1 MELLSPAGNLEK
13 LRAAINFGAD
23 AVYLSGPGF
32 GLRAASTE
40 FSPADLATAVVFAHG
55 KGVKVYVTVNATP
68 HENEYPAL
76 KGYLDLLARV
86 KPDGLIVSDP
96 GVILLCRERLPG
108 VPIHL
113 STQANAVSSAACRA
127 WYGLGVRRIVLA
139 RELSLSEI
147 REIRKNIP
155 ADLAL
160 EAFVHGS
167 MCISYSGRCLL
178 SSYFTGRD
186 ANRGDCTQPCRWKYR
201 VGRLAGE
208 LIEES
213 RPDEPI
219 PVEEDAGGT
228 FILASRDLSMIEHLS
243 DLAEAGISSLKIEG
257 RMKSACYVAAV
268 TNAYRMALDALAR
281 GEKTV
286 DPRLLAELESVSH
299 REYSTGF
306 YYGNPH
312 DDPNVV
318 SRPGYLGEKSYLA
331 AVIGYDG
338 ATGRALCEQRN
349 KCAVGDEVEILSPG
363 QFGRAFSVASLLD
376 EDGAPIECTPHP
388 GMRFRLP
395 VPFPVSA
402 GDLLRCHAR
411 SGEIV

>member
-23 AVYLSGPGF
+23 AVYLAGPGF

-40 FSPADLATAVVFAHG
+40 FSPVDLETAVAESHAR
-55 KGVKVYVTVNATP
+55 GVKTYVTVNATP

-76 KGYLDLLARV
+76 ESYLDLLARV

-108 VPIHL
+108 TPIHL

-127 WYGLGVRRIVLA
+127 WYGMGVRRIVLA

-147 REIRKNIP
+147 KEIKRKIP
-155 ADLAL
+155 EDLAL

-167 MCISYSGRCLL
+167 MCVSYSGRCLL
-178 SSYFTGRD
+178 SGYFTGRD

-201 VGRLAGE
+201 VGRLSGE

-243 DLAEAGISSLKIEG
+243 DLAEAGVSSLKIEG
-257 RMKSACYVAAV
+257 RMKSALYVAAV
-268 TNAYRMALDALAR
+268 TNAYRMALDSLAR
-281 GEKTV
+281 GEKAV
-286 DPRLLAELESVSH
+286 DPRLLSELESVSH

-318 SRPGYLGEKSYLA
+318 TRPGYLGEKSYLA
-331 AVIGYDG
+331 AVVGYDEK
-338 ATGRALCEQRN
+338 TGLALCEQRN
-349 KCAVGDEVEILSPG
+349 KLTVGDEVEVLSPG
-363 QFGRAFSVASLLD
+363 RFGRAFKVAALTD
-376 EDGAPIECTPHP
+376 ENGESIDSTPHP
-388 GMRFRLP
+388 GMKFRLP
-395 VPFPVSA
+395 VPFPVKA

-411 SGEIV
+411 AGDSD

>member
-40 FSPADLATAVVFAHG
+40 FSPADLAAAVAFAHE
-55 KGVKVYVTVNATP
+55 KGVRVYVTVNATP

-76 KGYLDLLARV
+76 SDYIDLLARV

-96 GVILLCRERLPG
+96 GVILLCRERLPNA
-108 VPIHL
+108 PIHL
-113 STQANAVSSAACRA
+113 STQANALSSAACRA

-139 RELSLSEI
+139 RELSLAEMKA
-147 REIRKNIP
+147 IRKKIP
-155 ADLAL
+155 ADLEL

-167 MCISYSGRCLL
+167 MCVSYSGRCLL

-201 VGRLAGE
+201 VGRLSGE

-228 FILASRDLSMIEHLS
+228 FILASRDLSMIEHLG
-243 DLAEAGISSLKIEG
+243 DLAEAGVSSLKIEG

-268 TNAYRMALDALAR
+268 TNAYRMALDALER
-281 GEKTV
+281 GEKAV
-286 DPRLLAELESVSH
+286 DPRLLAELESVSP

-318 SRPGYLGEKSYLA
+318 SRPGYLGEKSFLA
-331 AVIGYDG
+331 AVVGYDEK
-338 ATGRALCEQRN
+338 TGVALLEQRN

-363 QFGRAFSVASLLD
+363 RFGRAFCVASLTD
-376 EDGAPIECTPHP
+376 ENGEPIDSTPHP

-395 VPFPVSA
+395 VPFPVAA

-411 SGEIV
+411 TGGSD

>member
-40 FSPADLATAVVFAHG
+40 FSPEALKEAVGYAHAR
-55 KGVKVYVTVNATP
+55 GVKVYVTVNATP

-76 KGYLDLLARV
+76 KDYLGLLADV

-96 GVILLCRERLPG
+96 GVILLCRERLPEI
-108 VPIHL
+108 PIHL

-127 WYGLGVRRIVLA
+127 WYGMGVRRIVLA
-139 RELSLSEI
+139 RELSLAEI
-147 REIRKNIP
+147 KEIKKNIP

-167 MCISYSGRCLL
+167 MCVSYSGRCLL
-178 SSYFTGRD
+178 SGYFTGRD

-201 VGRLAGE
+201 VGRLSGE

-243 DLAEAGISSLKIEG
+243 DLAEAGVSSLKIEG
-257 RMKSACYVAAV
+257 RMKSALYVAAV

-281 GEKTV
+281 CDAF
-286 DPRLLAELESVSH
+286 DPRLTAELDGVSH

-312 DDPNVV
+312 DGANVV
-318 SRPGYLGEKSYLA
+318 SRPGYYGEKSYLA
-331 AVIGYDG
+331 AVVGYD
-338 ATGRALCEQRN
+338 AASGRALCLQKN
-349 KCAVGDEVEILSPG
+349 KFAVGDEVELLSPG
-363 QFGRAFSVASLLD
+363 SFGRAFTVSALFD
-376 EDGAPIECTPHP
+376 ENGDPIESTPHP
-388 GMRFRLP
+388 GMAFTLP
-395 VPFPVSA
+395 VPFQVKA
-402 GDLLRCHAR
+402 GDLLRRREA
-411 SGEIV
+411 SVD

>member
-40 FSPADLATAVVFAHG
+40 FSPADLAVAVDYAHE
-55 KGVKVYVTVNATP
+55 KGVKVYVTVNAMP
-68 HENEYPAL
+68 HEGDYPVL
-76 KGYLDLLARV
+76 TDYCDLLARI

-96 GVILLCRERLPG
+96 GVILLCRERVPG
-108 VPIHL
+108 APIHL
-113 STQANAVSSAACRA
+113 STQANALSSAACRA

-139 RELSLSEI
+139 RELSLAEI

-155 ADLAL
+155 ADLEL
-160 EAFVHGS
+160 EAFAHGS
-167 MCISYSGRCLL
+167 TCISYSGRCLL

-201 VGRLAGE
+201 VGRLSGE

-243 DLAEAGISSLKIEG
+243 DLADAGISALKIEG

-286 DPRLLAELESVSH
+286 DPRLVAELESVSH

-331 AVIGYDG
+331 AVIGYNEK
-338 ATGRALCEQRN
+338 TGLALCEQRN
-349 KCAVGDEVEILSPG
+349 KCAVGDEVEVLSPG
-363 QFGRAFSVASLLD
+363 RFGRAFSVAALTD
-376 EDGAPIECTPHP
+376 ENGDSIDSTPHP

-395 VPFPVSA
+395 VPFPVAA
-402 GDLLRCHAR
+402 GDLLRRHEA
-411 SGEIV
+411 SAD

>member
-40 FSPADLATAVVFAHG
+40 FSPEALKEAVGYAHAR
-55 KGVKVYVTVNATP
+55 GVKVYVTVNATP

-76 KGYLDLLARV
+76 KDYLGLLADV

-96 GVILLCRERLPG
+96 GVILLCRERLPEI
-108 VPIHL
+108 PIHL

-127 WYGLGVRRIVLA
+127 WYGMGVRRIVLA
-139 RELSLSEI
+139 RELSLAEI
-147 REIRKNIP
+147 KEIKKNIP
-155 ADLAL
+155 EDLAL

-178 SSYFTGRD
+178 SGYFTGRD

-201 VGRLAGE
+201 VGRLSGE
-208 LIEES
+208 LIETS

-219 PVEEDAGGT
+219 PVEEDPGGT
-228 FILASRDLSMIEHLS
+228 FILASRDLSMIGHLS
-243 DLAEAGISSLKIEG
+243 DLAEAGVSSLKIEG
-257 RMKSACYVAAV
+257 RMKSALYVASV
-268 TNAYRMALDALAR
+268 TGAYRMALDSLAR

-286 DPRLLAELESVSH
+286 DPRLIAELESVSH

-318 SRPGYLGEKSYLA
+318 TRPGYLGEKSYLA
-331 AVIGYDG
+331 AILEYDEK
-338 ATGRALCEQRN
+338 TGLALCEQRN
-349 KCAVGDEVEILSPG
+349 KLTVGDEVEVLSPG
-363 QFGRAFSVASLLD
+363 RFGRAFKVAALTD
-376 EDGAPIECTPHP
+376 ENGEPIDSTPHP

-395 VPFPVSA
+395 VPFPVKA

-411 SGEIV
+411 AGDSD

>member
-23 AVYLSGPGF
+23 AVYLAGPGF

-40 FSPADLATAVVFAHG
+40 FSPADLETSVAESHAR
-55 KGVKVYVTVNATP
+55 GVKTYVTVNATP

-76 KGYLDLLARV
+76 GSYLDLLARV

-96 GVILLCRERLPG
+96 GVILLCRERLPET
-108 VPIHL
+108 PIHL

-127 WYGLGVRRIVLA
+127 WYGMGVRRIVLA

-147 REIRKNIP
+147 KEIKRKIP
-155 ADLAL
+155 EDLAL

-167 MCISYSGRCLL
+167 MCVSYSGRCLL
-178 SSYFTGRD
+178 SGYFTGRD

-201 VGRLAGE
+201 VGRLSGE

-219 PVEEDAGGT
+219 PIEEDAGGT
-228 FILASRDLSMIEHLS
+228 FILASRDLSMIEHLA
-243 DLAEAGISSLKIEG
+243 DLAEAGVSSLKIEG
-257 RMKSACYVAAV
+257 RMKSALYVAAV
-268 TNAYRMALDALAR
+268 TNAYRMALDSLAW

-286 DPRLLAELESVSH
+286 DPRLLSELESVSH

-331 AVIGYDG
+331 AVVGYDEK
-338 ATGRALCEQRN
+338 TGLALLEQRN
-349 KCAVGDEVEILSPG
+349 KLTVGDEVEILSPG
-363 QFGRAFSVASLLD
+363 LFGRAFTVDAITD
-376 EDGAPIECTPHP
+376 ENGAPIDATPHP
-388 GMRFRLP
+388 GMKFRLP
-395 VPFPVSA
+395 VPFPVSS
-402 GDLLRCHAR
+402 GDLLRCRAR
-411 SGEIV
+411 AGDAE

>member
-13 LRAAINFGAD
+13 MRAAINFGAD

-40 FSPADLATAVVFAHG
+40 FSPADLAAAITEAHG
-55 KGVKVYVTVNATP
+55 RGVKVYVTVNATP
-68 HENEYPAL
+68 HEGEYPAL
-76 KGYLDLLARV
+76 ASYLDLLARI
-86 KPDGLIVSDP
+86 KPDGLIASDP
-96 GVILLCRERLPG
+96 GVILLCRERLPDA
-108 VPIHL
+108 PIHL

-139 RELSLSEI
+139 RELSLAEI
-147 REIRKNIP
+147 REIKKNIP
-155 ADLAL
+155 ADLEL

-167 MCISYSGRCLL
+167 MCVSYSGRCLL

-201 VGRLAGE
+201 VGRLSGE

-213 RPDEPI
+213 RPNEPI
-219 PVEEDAGGT
+219 PSEEDAGGT
-228 FILASRDLSMIEHLS
+228 FILASRDLSMIAHLS
-243 DLAEAGISSLKIEG
+243 DLADAGVSSFKIEG

-268 TNAYRMALDALAR
+268 TNAYRMALDSLAR

-286 DPRLLAELESVSH
+286 DPAWSAELESVSH

-318 SRPGYLGEKSYLA
+318 SKPGYVREKAYLA
-331 AVIGYDG
+331 AIVGYDP
-338 ATGRALCEQRN
+338 ARRLALCEQRN
-349 KCAVGDEVEILSPG
+349 KCAVGGGVEVLSPG
-363 QFGRAFSVASLLD
+363 RFGRGFRIEKLYDA
-376 EDGAPIECTPHP
+376 DGNPIESTPHP
-388 GMRFRLP
+388 GMRFSIS
-395 VPFPVSA
+395 VPFPVA
-402 GDLLRCHAR
+402 PGDLLRCQGAA
-411 SGEIV
+411 GGDD

>member
-23 AVYLSGPGF
+23 AAYLSGPGF

-40 FSPADLATAVVFAHG
+40 FSPADLFTALDEAHA

-76 KGYLDLLARV
+76 SDYLDLLARV

-108 VPIHL
+108 VAIHL

-127 WYGLGVRRIVLA
+127 WYGLGVKRIVLA
-139 RELSLSEI
+139 RELSLAEI
-147 REIRKNIP
+147 REIRKNVP

-167 MCISYSGRCLL
+167 MCVSYSGRCLL
-178 SSYFTGRD
+178 SGYFTGRD

-201 VGRLAGE
+201 IEHLRGE

-228 FILASRDLSMIEHLS
+228 FILASRDLSMIEHLA
-243 DLAEAGISSLKIEG
+243 DLADAGVSSLKIEG
-257 RMKSACYVAAV
+257 RMKSALYVAAV

-281 GEKTV
+281 GETAP
-286 DPRLLAELESVSH
+286 DPRLIAELESVSH

-318 SRPGYLGEKSYLA
+318 SRPGYLGEKSFLA
-331 AVIGYDG
+331 AVVGYDE
-338 ATGRALCEQRN
+338 ATGLALCEQRN

-363 QFGRAFSVASLLD
+363 QFGRAFTVASLFD
-376 EDGAPIECTPHP
+376 EDGAPVDSTPHP
-388 GMRFRLP
+388 GMRFSLP
-395 VPFPVSA
+395 VPFPVAA

-411 SGEIV
+411 SGENG

>member
-40 FSPADLATAVVFAHG
+40 FSPDDLAAAVAYAHG
-55 KGVKVYVTVNATP
+55 KGVKVYVTVNAMP
-68 HENEYPAL
+68 HEGDYPAL
-76 KGYLDLLARV
+76 VAYLDLLARV
-86 KPDGLIVSDP
+86 NPDGLIVSDP

-108 VPIHL
+108 IPLHL
-113 STQANAVSSAACRA
+113 STQANALSSAACRA
-127 WYGLGVRRIVLA
+127 WYAMGVRRIVLA

-147 REIRKNIP
+147 KEIRKNIP
-155 ADLAL
+155 ADLTL

-167 MCISYSGRCLL
+167 MCVSYSGRCLL
-178 SSYFTGRD
+178 SGYFTGRD

-201 VGRLAGE
+201 VGRLSGE
-208 LIEES
+208 IIEES

-228 FILASRDLSMIEHLS
+228 FILASRDLSMIERLG
-243 DLAEAGISSLKIEG
+243 DLADAGVSSLKIEG
-257 RMKSACYVAAV
+257 RMKSALYVAAV

-286 DPRLLAELESVSH
+286 DPLLLAELDSVSH

-331 AVIGYDG
+331 AVVGYDG
-338 ATGRALCEQRN
+338 ATGLALCEQRN
-349 KCAVGDEVEILSPG
+349 KFAVEDEVEILSPG
-363 QFGRAFSVASLLD
+363 KVGRAFTVSALFG
-376 EDGAPIECTPHP
+376 EDGEPIDATPHP

-402 GDLLRCHAR
+402 GDLLRRHGR
-411 SGEIV
+411 DGE

>member
-40 FSPADLATAVVFAHG
+40 FSPDALAEAVTYAHER
-55 KGVKVYVTVNATP
+55 GVKVYVTVNATP

-76 KGYLDLLARV
+76 GSYLDLLARV
-86 KPDGLIVSDP
+86 SPDGLIVSDP
-96 GVILLCRERLPG
+96 GVILLCRERLPKI
-108 VPIHL
+108 PIHL

-127 WYGLGVRRIVLA
+127 WYAMGVRRIVLA
-139 RELSLSEI
+139 RELSLKEI
-147 REIRKNIP
+147 KEIKKNIP

-167 MCISYSGRCLL
+167 MCVSYSGRCLL
-178 SSYFTGRD
+178 SGYFTGRD

-201 VGRLAGE
+201 VGRLSGE

-228 FILASRDLSMIEHLS
+228 FILASRDLSMIEHLA
-243 DLAEAGISSLKIEG
+243 DLAEAGVSSLKIEG

-268 TNAYRMALDALAR
+268 TNAYRMALDSLAR

-286 DPRLLAELESVSH
+286 DPRLFTELDSVSH

-318 SRPGYLGEKSYLA
+318 SRHGYLGEKSYLA
-331 AVIGYDG
+331 AIVGYDG
-338 ATGRALCEQRN
+338 ATGFALCEQRN
-349 KCAVGDEVEILSPG
+349 KLSVGIDVEVLSPG
-363 QFGRAFSVASLLD
+363 KFGRAFKVASLLD
-376 EDGAPIECTPHP
+376 ETGAPIDSTPHP
-388 GMRFRLP
+388 GMKFLLS

-411 SGEIV
+411 AGDAD

>member
-13 LRAAINFGAD
+13 MHAAINFGAD

-40 FSPADLATAVVFAHG
+40 FSPADLAVAVSEAHA

-76 KGYLDLLARV
+76 EGYLDLLARV

-96 GVILLCRERLPG
+96 GVLALCRERLPG
-108 VPIHL
+108 IALHL

-139 RELSLSEI
+139 RELSLAEI
-147 REIRKNIP
+147 KEIKKKIP
-155 ADLAL
+155 ADLEL

-167 MCISYSGRCLL
+167 MCVSYSGRCLL
-178 SSYFTGRD
+178 SGYFTGRD
-186 ANRGDCTQPCRWKYR
+186 ANRGDCTQPCRWKYK

-228 FILASRDLSMIEHLS
+228 FILASRDLSMIEHLA
-243 DLAEAGISSLKIEG
+243 DLADAGVSALKIEG

-281 GEKTV
+281 GEYTP
-286 DPRLLAELESVSH
+286 DPRLVAELESVSH

-306 YYGNPH
+306 FYGNPH
-312 DDPNVV
+312 DGPNVV

-331 AVIGYDG
+331 AIVGYDG
-338 ATGRALCEQRN
+338 TTGRVLCEQRN
-349 KCAVGDEVEILSPG
+349 KCAVGDEVEVLSPG
-363 QFGRAFSVASLLD
+363 QFGRAFRITELFDA
-376 EDGAPIECTPHP
+376 DGNAIDSTPHP
-388 GMRFRLP
+388 GMRFALS
-395 VPFPVSA
+395 VPFPVAA

-411 SGEIV
+411 AGECD

>member
-23 AVYLSGPGF
+23 AVYLAGPGF

-40 FSPADLATAVVFAHG
+40 FSPEALAAAVAEAHE

-76 KGYLDLLARV
+76 GSYLDLLARIR
-86 KPDGLIVSDP
+86 PDGLIVSDP
-96 GVILLCRERLPG
+96 GVILLCREKLPG
-108 VPIHL
+108 IPIHL

-127 WYGLGVRRIVLA
+127 WYGMGVRRIVLA
-139 RELSLSEI
+139 RELSLAEI
-147 REIRKNIP
+147 KVIKKNIP

-178 SSYFTGRD
+178 SGYFTGRD

-243 DLAEAGISSLKIEG
+243 DLADAGVTSLKIEG
-257 RMKSACYVAAV
+257 RMKSALYVAAV
-268 TNAYRMALDALAR
+268 TNAYRMALDSLAR
-281 GEKTV
+281 GERTI
-286 DPRLLAELESVSH
+286 DPRLLSELESVSH

-331 AVIGYDG
+331 AIVSYDKARG
-338 ATGRALCEQRN
+338 LALCEQRN
-349 KCAVGDEVEILSPG
+349 KLTVGIDVEVLSPG
-363 QFGRAFSVASLLD
+363 KFGRAFTFPALFG
-376 EDGAPIECTPHP
+376 EDGAPLDATPHP
-388 GMRFRLP
+388 GMKFLLP
-395 VPFPVSA
+395 VPFPVAA

-411 SGEIV
+411 AGDAD